1 MKAIICVAIIGVSIL
16 GAGLMV
22 GGRYAITLVD
32 EPKYHASTRKSAQSF
47 LKLDTL
53 TGKIKNC
60 VSFYAQAD
68 VGLGDDFVSCS
79 KTTNEIVN

>member
-1 MKAIICVAIIGVSIL
+1 MKAIICMAIIGVSIL

-53 TGKIKNC
+53 TGIKVAAERAKIRVISIC
-60 VSFYAQAD
+60 F
-68 VGLGDDFVSCS
+68 
-79 KTTNEIVN
+79 